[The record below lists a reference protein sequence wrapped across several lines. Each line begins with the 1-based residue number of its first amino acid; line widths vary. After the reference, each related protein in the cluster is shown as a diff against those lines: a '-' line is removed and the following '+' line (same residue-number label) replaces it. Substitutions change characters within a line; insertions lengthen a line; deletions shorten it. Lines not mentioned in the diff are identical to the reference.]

1 MDAEHRHQTVGDQ
14 VPEQLKGFR
23 MTRDRRIILQVLRES
38 GIPLTAEDV
47 LERVNSTVPDIALST
62 VYRTLDELV
71 SRGSMQRTLLSND
84 GHAFFELVGHA
95 HRHYMVCL
103 GCHQMFPIRKCPVED
118 SVDSAAEDLGFEV
131 TDHSLVLYGYCRHC
145 RSGRQS
151 PGSDSRIR

>member
-1 MDAEHRHQTVGDQ
+1 MGSEHKHQTVGDQ
-14 VPEQLKGFR
+14 VPGQLKGFR

-47 LERVNSTVPDIALST
+47 LERVNSTVPGIALST

-118 SVDSAAEDLGFEV
+118 SVDSTAKDLGFEV

-151 PGSDSRIR
+151 PGSE

>member
-1 MDAEHRHQTVGDQ
+1 MSAAHRHETGASQ
-14 VPEQLKGFR
+14 VPGQLKGFR

-38 GIPLTAEDV
+38 AIPLTAEDV
-47 LERVNSTVPDIALST
+47 LERVNAIVPEVALST

-84 GHAFFELVGHA
+84 GHAFFELVRHA

-118 SVDSAAEDLGFEV
+118 SVDDAAKDLGFEV
-131 TDHSLVLYGYCRHC
+131 TDHSLVLYGYCHC
-145 RSGRQS
+145 CRRNH
-151 PGSDSRIR
+151 

>member
-1 MDAEHRHQTVGDQ
+1 MDSEHRHQTVGDQ
-14 VPEQLKGFR
+14 VPGQLKGFR

-47 LERVNSTVPDIALST
+47 LERVNAAMPGIALST

-103 GCHQMFPIRKCPVED
+103 GCHRMFPISNCPVED
-118 SVDSAAEDLGFEV
+118 FANSAAEALDFEV

-145 RSGRQS
+145 RSERQS
-151 PGSDSRIR
+151 PGSE

>member
-1 MDAEHRHQTVGDQ
+1 MDSAGRSEADRSQ
-14 VPEQLKGFR
+14 VSGQLKGFR
-23 MTRDRRIILQVLRES
+23 MTRDRRIILQVLREVS
-38 GIPLTAEDV
+38 IPLTAEDV
-47 LERVNSTVPDIALST
+47 LERVNAALPGMALST

-145 RSGRQS
+145 HSGRQS
-151 PGSDSRIR
+151 RGSE

>member
-1 MDAEHRHQTVGDQ
+1 MQAGSSAQGG
-14 VPEQLKGFR
+14 GF
-23 MTRDRRIILQVLRES
+23 DRIS
-38 GIPLTAEDV
+38 GVVSARQGNSLTIED
-47 LERVNSTVPDIALST
+47 
-62 VYRTLDELV
+62 
-71 SRGSMQRTLLSND
+71 GTLLSND

-145 RSGRQS
+145 RSGRQLE
-151 PGSDSRIR
+151 

>member
-1 MDAEHRHQTVGDQ
+1 MDSAHRHEAEANQ
-14 VPEQLKGFR
+14 VPGQLKGFR

-47 LERVNSTVPDIALST
+47 LERVNATVPGIALST

-103 GCHQMFPIRKCPVED
+103 GCHQMFPIRKCPVD
-118 SVDSAAEDLGFEV
+118 NSIDSAA
-131 TDHSLVLYGYCRHC
+131 
-145 RSGRQS
+145 
-151 PGSDSRIR
+151 

>member
-1 MDAEHRHQTVGDQ
+1 MASPHRHETGANQ
-14 VPEQLKGFR
+14 VPRQLKGFR
-23 MTRDRRIILQVLRES
+23 MTRDRRVILQVLRES

-47 LERVNSTVPDIALST
+47 LERVSATVPGIALST

-84 GHAFFELVGHA
+84 GHAFFELVGRA

-145 RSGRQS
+145 RSGRQLE
-151 PGSDSRIR
+151 

>member
-1 MDAEHRHQTVGDQ
+1 MDSAHRHETGANQ
-14 VPEQLKGFR
+14 VPGQLKGFR

-47 LERVNSTVPDIALST
+47 LERVSASVPGIALST

-103 GCHQMFPIRKCPVED
+103 GCHQMFPIRKCPVGD
-118 SVDSAAEDLGFEV
+118 SIDSAAEDLGFEV
-131 TDHSLVLYGYCRHC
+131 TEHSLVLYGYCHHC
-145 RSGRQS
+145 RSGRQLE
-151 PGSDSRIR
+151 

>member
-1 MDAEHRHQTVGDQ
+1 MDSEHRHQTVGDQ
-14 VPEQLKGFR
+14 VPGQLKGFR

-38 GIPLTAEDV
+38 GIPLTAEDI

-151 PGSDSRIR
+151 PGSD

>member
-1 MDAEHRHQTVGDQ
+1 MESAHRHETGANQ
-14 VPEQLKGFR
+14 VPGQLKGFR

-38 GIPLTAEDV
+38 GIPLTAEHV
-47 LERVNSTVPDIALST
+47 LERVNATIPGMALST

-84 GHAFFELVGHA
+84 GHAFFELVGPA

-145 RSGRQS
+145 RSGRQ
-151 PGSDSRIR
+151 PE